1 MQGMQSFQTKKGYF
15 LQNWSITLHSFI
27 FGLFKTII
35 STFTIYGVW
44 IQTHNLLSLSLIIF
58 RFFKYQY
65 NLSTNTIWHWDSNSQ
80 PFGPG
85 SLPFTI
91 RPENAFSLNS
101 LQKSVWNKVIITTDK
116 QTCFQTQTASAEA
129 STVRSRLRKHSSPS
143 ASDRDGR
150 AVDPSQRGPDLSDAE
165 VARGQRRTVPRVPVD
180 SGLRGRQ
187 LLRQRGRAQSDN

>member
-1 MQGMQSFQTKKGYF
+1 MGHHPSFLHFWSFQNNHFNFYNIWCLGSNS
-15 LQNWSITLHSFI
+15 QPSEPI
-27 FGLFKTII
+27 FD
-35 STFTIYGVW
+35 Y
-44 IQTHNLLSLSLIIF
+44 F

-65 NLSTNTIWHWDSNSQ
+65 NLTTNTIWHWDSNSQ

-91 RPENAFSLNS
+91 RPENACSLNS